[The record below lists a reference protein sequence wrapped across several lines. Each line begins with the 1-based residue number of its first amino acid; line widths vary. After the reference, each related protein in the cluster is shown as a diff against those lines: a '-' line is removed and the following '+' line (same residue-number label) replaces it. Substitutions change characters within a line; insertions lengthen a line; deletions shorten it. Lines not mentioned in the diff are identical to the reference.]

1 MQHSDVVKRRA
12 EHPYCCCQLHIME
25 PLLLDV
31 RSQRQYE
38 SGHAAG
44 AYCIPFDELK
54 DRGFEMPSHSTPL
67 VVECD
72 AADVQR
78 INEWFRTRDERCR
91 WNVVD
96 VRAASAEEL
105 GFVPG
110 RFLFA
115 GCPLLA
121 AMAFRVRAAAAA
133 PGSRAI
139 DVGSGSGRDAALL
152 CCQYGFDF
160 VCALDRDGRALSRW
174 TRLLDRHQVPP
185 ESRVAVE
192 ATIRAEGDLT
202 AALASLPGPWD
213 LIHVARFLKREVLAE
228 IAALLAPGGLL
239 LFHTFVEDTPSSTHA
254 VAPGELRR
262 AFSSLEILRDDV
274 EAIDDGRELSF
285 FAARRPA

>member
-1 MQHSDVVKRRA
+1 
-12 EHPYCCCQLHIME
+12 ME

-31 RSQRQYE
+31 RSQPLYE
-38 SGHAAG
+38 SGHAPG
-44 AYCIPFDELK
+44 AYNIPFDELR
-54 DRGFEMPSHSTPL
+54 DRGFEMPSHKTPL

-72 AADVQR
+72 AADVETVR
-78 INEWFRTRDERCR
+78 EWFATRDERCR

-213 LIHVARFLKREVLAE
+213 LIHVARFLKREMLAE
-228 IAALLAPGGLL
+228 LAALLAPGGLL
-239 LFHTFVEDTPSSTHA
+239 LFHTFVEDSPSSTHA
-254 VAPGELRR
+254 VAPGELRS
-262 AFSSLEILRDDV
+262 AFAGLEVLHDDV
-274 EAIDDGRELSF
+274 AAIDDGRDLSL

>member
-1 MQHSDVVKRRA
+1 MA
-12 EHPYCCCQLHIME
+12 M
-25 PLLLDV
+25 PLVLDV
-31 RSQRQYE
+31 RSSSAYAE
-38 SGHAAG
+38 GHAKD
-44 AYCIPFDELK
+44 AYNIPMDELR
-54 DRGFEMPSHSTPL
+54 DRGFEMPSHKTPL
-67 VVECD
+67 VVECE
-72 AADVQR
+72 AAEVETTR
-78 INEWFRTRDERCR
+78 EWFATRDERCR

-96 VRAASAEEL
+96 VRAAGAEAT
-105 GFVPG
+105 GPGVPG

-213 LIHVARFLKREVLAE
+213 LIHVARFLKREMLAE
-228 IAALLAPGGLL
+228 LAALLAPGGLL
-239 LFHTFVEDTPSSTHA
+239 LFHTFVEDSPSSTHA
-254 VAPGELRR
+254 VAPGELRS
-262 AFSSLEILRDDV
+262 AFAGLEVLHDDV
-274 EAIDDGRELSF
+274 AAIDDGRDLSL

>member
-1 MQHSDVVKRRA
+1 M
-12 EHPYCCCQLHIME
+12 
-25 PLLLDV
+25 PLVLDV
-31 RSQRQYE
+31 RSQQNYE
-38 SGHAAG
+38 AGHAID
-44 AYCIPFDELK
+44 AYNIPFDELR
-54 DRGFEMPSHSTPL
+54 DRGFEMPSHATPL
-67 VVECD
+67 VIECD
-72 AADVQR
+72 AAEVETVRD
-78 INEWFRTRDERCR
+78 WFATRDERCR

-96 VRAASAEEL
+96 VRAASVEET
-105 GFVPG
+105 GPGAPG
-110 RFLFA
+110 RFLFT
-115 GCPLLA
+115 GSPLLA
-121 AMAFRVRAAAAA
+121 AMAPHVRAAAAA

-228 IAALLAPGGLL
+228 IASLLAPGGLL

-254 VAPGELRR
+254 VAPDELRR

-285 FAARRPA
+285 FAARKPA

>member
-1 MQHSDVVKRRA
+1 MCHGMQQTCEHRSCVHSRSARVS
-12 EHPYCCCQLHIME
+12 QLTT
-25 PLLLDV
+25 
-31 RSQRQYE
+31 
-38 SGHAAG
+38 GHAIDGRA
-44 AYCIPFDELK
+44 ARPRLRDAIAA
-54 DRGFEMPSHSTPL
+54 TPL

-72 AADVQR
+72 AADVETVR
-78 INEWFRTRDERCR
+78 DWFATRDERCR

-96 VRAASAEEL
+96 VRAAGSEEL

-174 TRLLDRHQVPP
+174 ARLLDRHQVAP

-202 AALASLPGPWD
+202 AVVGP
-213 LIHVARFLKREVLAE
+213 LGRTVHVARFLKREVLR
-228 IAALLAPGGLL
+228 
-239 LFHTFVEDTPSSTHA
+239 SSRLY
-254 VAPGELRR
+254 PRR
-262 AFSSLEILRDDV
+262 AASCCTIRSSKTPRHRRMRSRRTSSGARFFARILRDDV
-274 EAIDDGRELSF
+274 EAIPRAS
-285 FAARRPA
+285 RRFCGAVPPRVL

>member
-1 MQHSDVVKRRA
+1 M
-12 EHPYCCCQLHIME
+12 
-25 PLLLDV
+25 PLVLDV
-31 RSQRQYE
+31 RSQPNYE
-38 SGHAAG
+38 AGHAID
-44 AYCIPFDELK
+44 AYNIPFDELR
-54 DRGFEMPSHSTPL
+54 DRGFEMPSHATPL

-78 INEWFRTRDERCR
+78 IQEWFRTRDERCR

-105 GFVPG
+105 GPGAPG

-228 IAALLAPGGLL
+228 IASLLAPGGLL

-254 VAPGELRR
+254 VAPDELRR

-285 FAARRPA
+285 FAARKPA

>member
-1 MQHSDVVKRRA
+1 
-12 EHPYCCCQLHIME
+12 ME
-25 PLLLDV
+25 PLFLDV
-31 RSQRQYE
+31 RSSSAYAE
-38 SGHAAG
+38 GHAAG
-44 AYCIPFDELK
+44 AYNIPFDELR
-54 DRGFEMPSHSTPL
+54 DRGFEMPAHATPL

-72 AADVQR
+72 AAEVETVQ
-78 INEWFRTRDERCR
+78 NWFATRDERCR

-105 GFVPG
+105 GPGAPG
-110 RFLFA
+110 RFLFT
-115 GCPLLA
+115 GSPLLA
-121 AMAFRVRAAAAA
+121 AMEQHVHAAAAA
-133 PGSRAI
+133 PGSRAL

-152 CCQYGFDF
+152 CCRYGFDF

-174 TRLLDRHQVPP
+174 TRLLDRHQVPR

-228 IAALLAPGGLL
+228 IASLLAPGGLL

-254 VAPGELRR
+254 VAPDELRR

-285 FAARRPA
+285 FAARKPA

>member
-1 MQHSDVVKRRA
+1 
-12 EHPYCCCQLHIME
+12 ME

-31 RSQRQYE
+31 RSSSAYAE
-38 SGHAAG
+38 GHAAG
-44 AYCIPFDELK
+44 AYNIPFDELR
-54 DRGFEMPSHSTPL
+54 DRGFEMPSHKSPL

-72 AADVQR
+72 AAEVETVRD
-78 INEWFRTRDERCR
+78 WFATRDERCR

-96 VRAASAEEL
+96 VRAASVEET
-105 GFVPG
+105 GPGAPG
-110 RFLFA
+110 RFLFT
-115 GCPLLA
+115 GSPLLA
-121 AMAFRVRAAAAA
+121 AMAPHVRAAAAA

-152 CCQYGFDF
+152 CCRYGFDL
-160 VCALDRDGRALSRW
+160 VCALDRDAKALNRW
-174 TRLLDRHQVPP
+174 TRLLDRHQVAP

-202 AALASLPGPWD
+202 AALASLPGPWN
-213 LIHVARFLKREVLAE
+213 LIHLARFLKREMLAE
-228 IAALLAPGGLL
+228 LAALLAPGGLL
-239 LFHTFVEDTPSSTHA
+239 LYHTFVEESPSSTHA

-285 FAARRPA
+285 FAARKPV

>member
-1 MQHSDVVKRRA
+1 M
-12 EHPYCCCQLHIME
+12 
-25 PLLLDV
+25 PLVLDV
-31 RSQRQYE
+31 RDRQNYE
-38 SGHAAG
+38 AGHAID
-44 AYCIPFDELK
+44 AYNIPMDELR
-54 DRGFEMPSHSTPL
+54 DRGCEMPSHKTPV

-78 INEWFRTRDERCR
+78 IDEWFRTRDERCR

-96 VRAASAEEL
+96 VRAASFEET
-105 GFVPG
+105 GPGAPG
-110 RFLFA
+110 RFLFT

-121 AMAFRVRAAAAA
+121 AMASHVHAAAAA
-133 PGSRAI
+133 PGSRAL

-152 CCQYGFDF
+152 CCRYGFDL

-174 TRLLDRHQVPP
+174 TRLLDRHQVAT

-202 AALASLPGPWD
+202 AVAGP
-213 LIHVARFLKREVLAE
+213 LGPFHLVHVARFLKRELLAE
-228 IAALLAPGGLL
+228 LAALLAPGGLL
-239 LFHTFVEDTPSSTHA
+239 LFHTFVDAPPRAQHA
-254 VAPGELRR
+254 VAPGELRS
-262 AFSSLEILRDDV
+262 AFAGVEVLRDDV